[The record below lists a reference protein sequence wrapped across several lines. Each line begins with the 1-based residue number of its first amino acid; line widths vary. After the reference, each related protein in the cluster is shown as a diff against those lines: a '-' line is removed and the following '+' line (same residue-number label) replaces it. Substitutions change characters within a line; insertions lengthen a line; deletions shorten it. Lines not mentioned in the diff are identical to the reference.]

1 MGRNL
6 VSYSRAA
13 GRARARAPL
22 VLAFPIAEAS
32 PPATWP
38 MRESLR
44 FVSSAARLRAL
55 NSFRYGNL
63 FFHIHHSPLLGCWDD
78 VFAFVDDVHREAVP
92 RLVKERIVDLNSPV
106 RRAALIDRRRDGD
119 GDFVRYA
126 IKQVVSELS

>member
-1 MGRNL
+1 
-6 VSYSRAA
+6 
-13 GRARARAPL
+13 
-22 VLAFPIAEAS
+22 
-32 PPATWP
+32 